1 MKLLVKNGR
10 VIDPQNG
17 LNDIR
22 HLVVSEG
29 KVEAILTELPQG
41 EFRQIDA
48 TGKIV
53 CPGFV
58 DIHMHGAH
66 KSDFYDL
73 NASILG
79 CMLRMGVTTGLGGNC
94 GDNILPPREYFATVE
109 GRLPINLAL
118 LAGHGTAREL
128 AGQENKYAPLTEQQ
142 LKRTKEIL
150 RDMLDE
156 GCFGVS
162 YGIRYYPGM
171 DERELLETAKV
182 CVEDHLMIAAHVRD
196 DADYIFDSI
205 REFMEPGYALGLPV
219 QISHIGSMGGYGQM
233 ARVLAMME
241 EAREKGLDVM
251 ADCYP
256 YDAFSTRL
264 GETTYDPGF
273 LERYRCD
280 YSAIALSSGEYAGQ
294 RCTKEL
300 FETLRRE
307 HPETITVGH
316 VMVPEDIE
324 LALKHPLVMLA
335 SDGLMEQHQGHPRAA
350 GTFPRLIAEYVKKG
364 SMPMETAI
372 EKMTAMPA
380 KRLGLT
386 AKGNLSVG
394 SDGDMVIFDYDTIRD
409 RATFDDPAAAPD
421 GIHYVILGGEIA
433 CKDGVIVNGCLGKAL
448 RRK

>member
-1 MKLLVKNGR
+1 MKLLIKNGH
-10 VIDPQNG
+10 VVDPQNG
-17 LNDIR
+17 LSDIR
-22 HLVVSEG
+22 HLLIADG
-29 KVEAILTELPQG
+29 RVEAVLEEIPQG
-41 EFRQIDA
+41 NFRVIDA
-48 TGKIV
+48 AGKIV
-53 CPGFV
+53 CPGFI

-66 KSDFYDL
+66 EADFHDL
-73 NASILG
+73 NESILG
-79 CMLRMGVTTGLGGNC
+79 CMVRMGVTTGLGGNC
-94 GDNILPPREYFATVE
+94 GDNILPPKEYFAMVE

-118 LAGHGTAREL
+118 LAGHGTAREMS
-128 AGQENKYAPLTEQQ
+128 GQEDKYAPLSEEQ
-142 LKRTKEIL
+142 LEKTKEVL
-150 RDMLDE
+150 RGMLDD

-171 DERELLETAKV
+171 DARELLETARV
-182 CVEDHLMIAAHVRD
+182 CAEDHLMIAAHVRD

-205 REFMEPGYALGLPV
+205 EEFMGPGYALGLPV

-233 ARVLAMME
+233 AQVLSMME
-241 EAREKGLDVM
+241 EAQAKGLDVM

-316 VMVPEDIE
+316 VMVPEDIR
-324 LALKHPLVMLA
+324 LALQHPLVMLA

-350 GTFPRLIAEYVKKG
+350 GTFPRLVSEYVKKG
-364 SMPMETAI
+364 VMSLETAV
-372 EKMTAMPA
+372 EKMTSMPA
-380 KRLGLT
+380 KRLGLA
-386 AKGNLSVG
+386 AKGNLSPG
-394 SDGDMVIFDYDTIRD
+394 SDADIVIFDYDTIRD
-409 RATFDDPAAAPD
+409 TATFENPAAVPE
-421 GIHYVILGGEIA
+421 GIDYVLIGGEVA
-433 CKDGVIVNGCLGKAL
+433 CKDGVILNGCLGKTL
-448 RRK
+448 KRK

>member
-1 MKLLVKNGR
+1 MKLLIKNGH
-10 VIDPQNG
+10 VVDPQNG
-17 LNDIR
+17 LSDVR
-22 HLVVSEG
+22 HLVIHEG
-29 KVEAILTELPQG
+29 RVEAVLAELPSG
-41 EFRQIDA
+41 EFREIDA

-53 CPGFV
+53 CPGFI
-58 DIHMHGAH
+58 DIHMHGAYESEFH
-66 KSDFYDL
+66 DL
-73 NASILG
+73 RESILG
-79 CMLRMGVTTGLGGNC
+79 CMLRMGVTTALGGNC
-94 GDNILPPREYFATVE
+94 GDNILPPREYFAAVE
-109 GRLPINLAL
+109 GKLPINLAL
-118 LAGHGTAREL
+118 LAGHGTAREMS
-128 AGQENKYAPLTEQQ
+128 GQKDKYAPLTEEQ
-142 LKRTKEIL
+142 LEKTCEIL
-150 RDMLDE
+150 REMLAD

-171 DERELLETAKV
+171 DARELKETARV
-182 CVEDHLMIAAHVRD
+182 CAEEHLMIAAHVRD

-205 REFMEPGYALGLPV
+205 EEFMAPGYEWNLPV

-233 ARVLAMME
+233 SKVLSMME

-294 RCTKEL
+294 RCTREL
-300 FETLRRE
+300 FELLRRE

-316 VMVPEDIE
+316 VMVPEDIR
-324 LALKHPLVMLA
+324 LALQHPLVMLA
-335 SDGLMEQHQGHPRAA
+335 SDGLMEHHQGHPRAA
-350 GTFPRLIAEYVKKG
+350 GTFPRLLAEYVKKG
-364 SMPMETAI
+364 AMPLETAI

-386 AKGNLSVG
+386 AKGNLSPG
-394 SDGDMVIFDYDTIRD
+394 SDGDIVIFDYDSIRD
-409 RATFDDPAAAPD
+409 TATFEDPAAVPE
-421 GIHYVILGGEIA
+421 GIDYVLLGGEVA
-433 CKDGVIVNGCLGKAL
+433 CKDGVITNGCLGKPI